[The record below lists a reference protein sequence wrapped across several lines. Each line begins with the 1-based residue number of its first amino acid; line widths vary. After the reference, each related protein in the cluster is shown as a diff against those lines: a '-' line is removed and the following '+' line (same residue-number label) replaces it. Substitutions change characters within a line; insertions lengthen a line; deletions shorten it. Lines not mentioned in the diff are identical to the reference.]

1 MPPPS
6 WLALGSG
13 HAAGAE
19 DTATSSVAGSWYD
32 APWSCSMAVIVHP
45 KVCPY
50 WHKQRLLEPSRAA
63 PRSPPSA
70 RLHLAAERTCPK
82 LSQLR
87 AVGEGRAGCCR
98 SLAKGLLACAKRY
111 TASLNVPR
119 LDDDALAVYA
129 MIHDKS
135 ACASGTRSDRL
146 RTSGFCGAGFPCFRN
161 ALTSQSNQRA

>member
-1 MPPPS
+1 
-6 WLALGSG
+6 
-13 HAAGAE
+13 
-19 DTATSSVAGSWYD
+19 
-32 APWSCSMAVIVHP
+32 MAVIVHP